1 MSKENS
7 NLSVDKNEYILV
19 EKYRPKN
26 IEDIVLNK
34 EIKDKIKG
42 WIKDGE
48 IPNILLSSKTPGL
61 GKTSLAYTIITE
73 LGVDADFINASM
85 YPNIDTLRNKIK
97 GFASTVS
104 FDGRPK
110 IVVLDEADFLNANS
124 VQPALRGFIEEF
136 SANCRFILTCNYKDK
151 IIEPIQNRLI
161 GIDFDLMFNAHKKEL
176 VTQMFLRTREILSED
191 FENIQ
196 YNPEDLKYLVKHYYP
211 SSRAV
216 INKVQEFTS
225 EVDGV
230 RTLVV
235 NKDSVDSDN
244 VNTSLIAAIL
254 KNDFKQI
261 RIWSEK
267 LSDPSVIFSIIY
279 EHIDD
284 FPQQKRPGV
293 IITVAK
299 YSAWNSQVRDR
310 LVNTVACAVEVA
322 GL

>member
-1 MSKENS
+1 M
-7 NLSVDKNEYILV
+7 LIFT
-19 EKYRPKN
+19 PK
-26 IEDIVLNK
+26 
-34 EIKDKIKG
+34 
-42 WIKDGE
+42 
-48 IPNILLSSKTPGL
+48 
-61 GKTSLAYTIITE
+61 
-73 LGVDADFINASM
+73 
-85 YPNIDTLRNKIK
+85 
-97 GFASTVS
+97 
-104 FDGRPK
+104 
-110 IVVLDEADFLNANS
+110 
-124 VQPALRGFIEEF
+124 
-136 SANCRFILTCNYKDK
+136 
-151 IIEPIQNRLI
+151 
-161 GIDFDLMFNAHKKEL
+161 
-176 VTQMFLRTREILSED
+176 
-191 FENIQ
+191 
-196 YNPEDLKYLVKHYYP
+196 DLKYLVKHYYP